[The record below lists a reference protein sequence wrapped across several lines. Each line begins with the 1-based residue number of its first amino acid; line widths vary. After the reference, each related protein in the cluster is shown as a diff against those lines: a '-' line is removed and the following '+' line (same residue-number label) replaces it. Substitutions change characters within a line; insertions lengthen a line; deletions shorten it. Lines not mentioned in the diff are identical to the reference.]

1 MRGVFGEMGGLAQEF
16 ELLVVV
22 EAGAVD
28 DGFELVESM
37 EVFII
42 LCGGA
47 GGLNVFEEFFTEFG
61 EADGGAVVGLAFFVE
76 AHEGAEV
83 LGADLLPVVLVVTA
97 SDGEDLNHAAVFGDE
112 RKNAV
117 DIKVRIVEGRGDV
130 AEESFELGVADFV
143 FLEEVEE
150 GLFLL
155 GSDFDEIGGDEDL
168 GIVAAGEISNDL
180 GLTLLGE
187 NNGVVGEAGG
197 GDGSGSFG
205 DDGGGGGGVLE
216 LVEVL
221 SKRRRKFV

>member
-1 MRGVFGEMGGLAQEF
+1 MWGVLGEMGGLAQEL
-16 ELLVVV
+16 ELLIII

-47 GGLNVFEEFFTEFG
+47 GGLNVFEKFLAEFG
-61 EADGGAVVGLAFFVE
+61 KADRGAVVGLAFFVE
-76 AHEGAEV
+76 THEGAEV
-83 LGADLLPVVLVVTA
+83 FGTDLLPVVLIIAA
-97 SDGEDLNHAAVFGDE
+97 SDGEDLDHAAVFGDE
-112 RKNAV
+112 GENAV
-117 DIKVRIVEGRGDV
+117 DIKVGIVEGGGDV

-143 FLEEVEE
+143 FFEEVEE

-168 GIVAAGEISNDL
+168 GIMAAGEISDDL
-180 GLTLLGE
+180 SLTLLGE
-187 NNGVVGEAGG
+187 DNGVVGEAGG

-216 LVEVL
+216 LVEVFG
-221 SKRRRKFV
+221 KRRRKFV